1 MVEKNITSAL
11 ILEDDADWDIML
23 KSQLQVFAQA
33 ARAFTQPRPRSG
45 LTLATKYAHDARS
58 PTEIPLDQIPADL
71 QPTLT
76 PYGDDWDVL
85 WLGHCGT
92 EFPTRSAIAEKAPDK
107 KNPNRVA
114 GPSHRPPLLRVL
126 VPNDPTV
133 PDPEHLKPHPFALKD
148 RLADMYPPHTR
159 VIHASSATMCTQAYA
174 VSQQG
179 ARKLLWQ
186 FGLETLTNGW
196 DFMLRDWCD
205 GLYATTE
212 DGAAVEEGMDTKTR
226 LVKAPVCVTV
236 QPPLFSHHYGK
247 GAASDI
253 TAPGGGFI
261 NKDKELTPY
270 IRYSVRLNMG
280 KLIRGAGLR
289 DLVDQF
295 VEKKSN
301 EKGGV

>member
-1 MVEKNITSAL
+1 MEQNITSAL

-23 KSQLQVFAQA
+23 KSQLEVFAQA
-33 ARAFTQPRPRSG
+33 ARAFTQPKPRSR
-45 LTLATKYAHDARS
+45 LTLATKYGHDAQS
-58 PTEIPLDQIPADL
+58 PTEISLDQIPADL
-71 QPTLT
+71 RPTLT

-92 EFPTRSAIAEKAPDK
+92 DFPMRSAPAEEAPDK
-107 KNPNRVA
+107 DDTNRVA
-114 GPSHRPPLLRVL
+114 DPSHRPPLLRVL
-126 VPNDPTV
+126 VQNDPTV
-133 PDPEHLKPHPFALKD
+133 PDPENLKPHPFALKD
-148 RLADMYPPHTR
+148 KLADMYAPHTR
-159 VIHASSATMCTQAYA
+159 VVHASSATICTQAYA
-174 VSQQG
+174 VSQEG

-212 DGAAVEEGMDTKTR
+212 AQASAQEGMDTNTK
-226 LVKAPVCVTV
+226 LVKGPVCVTV

-261 NKDKELTPY
+261 NKEKEMTPY

-280 KLIRGAGLR
+280 RLIRGAGLG

-295 VEKKSN
+295 P
-301 EKGGV
+301 GGKRKHEA